1 MRSRNDHDNQMPA
14 DVVLLLSTFPSVDGA
29 RTATC
34 TLVEERLVA
43 CGNIVQGV
51 ESIYAWKGE
60 IESSLE
66 VMVIFKTTAAQA
78 GKMMQRLRELH
89 PYEVPE
95 MLQVSV
101 DAGWPDYLSW
111 VKENVSPK

>member
-1 MRSRNDHDNQMPA
+1 MA
-14 DVVLLLSTFPSVDGA
+14 TDVVLLLSTFPSVDVA
-29 RTATC
+29 RAATR

-43 CGNIVQGV
+43 CGNIVQGL
-51 ESIYAWKGE
+51 ESIYTWKGE

-66 VMVIFKTTAAQA
+66 VLVIHKTTAAR
-78 GKMMQRLRELH
+78 MDEVMRRLRELH

-95 MLQVSV
+95 MLQVPI

-111 VKENVSPK
+111 VRENVSPP